1 MAAHSG
7 SKKVVYAA
15 LIGNLLIALTKFAA
29 AFVTGSSSMLSEG
42 VHSLVDTGNEVL
54 LLYGIHR
61 AERPP
66 DVMHPFGYGR
76 ELYFWSFVVAL
87 LVFAVGAGVS
97 LFEGITHMLNPEP
110 METVSANYAVLAL
123 SSVFEGVSWR
133 IALREFRAQ
142 KGKLG
147 YFAAVERSKD
157 PTTFMVLFEDSAALL
172 GLLIAF
178 VGIFVAHT
186 FDMPR
191 LDGAASIGIGCVLA
205 VTAIVL
211 ARESKGLLI
220 GEPALKS
227 VQEAILK
234 IAASDPAVQRAN
246 GVITVHL
253 GPHQI
258 VVALSAEFD
267 DRLTAPEIEACVER
281 LEAKLRAERPE
292 IVALFVKPQTS
303 GTWAEH
309 WHRLDGNS

>member
-1 MAAHSG
+1 
-7 SKKVVYAA
+7 
-15 LIGNLLIALTKFAA
+15 
-29 AFVTGSSSMLSEG
+29 
-42 VHSLVDTGNEVL
+42 
-54 LLYGIHR
+54 
-61 AERPP
+61 
-66 DVMHPFGYGR
+66 
-76 ELYFWSFVVAL
+76 
-87 LVFAVGAGVS
+87 
-97 LFEGITHMLNPEP
+97 
-110 METVSANYAVLAL
+110 
-123 SSVFEGVSWR
+123 VSWR